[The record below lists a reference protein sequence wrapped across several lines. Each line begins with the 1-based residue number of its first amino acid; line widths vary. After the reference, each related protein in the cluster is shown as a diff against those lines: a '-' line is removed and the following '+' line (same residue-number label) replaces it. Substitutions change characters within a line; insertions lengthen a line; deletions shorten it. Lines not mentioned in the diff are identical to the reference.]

1 MTRIVCLILLIQT
14 TSTKKTSW
22 KLRTDSVPASTGAL
36 ALPEEA
42 EAEAEAVA
50 SGICSSIWIEA
61 SPDAATVSSAPKLE
75 ITAIGTQL
83 WRTIISLII

>member
-22 KLRTDSVPASTGAL
+22 KLRTDAVPASTGAL
-36 ALPEEA
+36 ALPE